1 MAVVVEAVLSLAAD
15 EEETTEEE
23 IAVDVTVL
31 VADAIFGVVDAADA
45 AAVLDVEPVLD
56 AAGVLEAA
64 AEVSGRGEVVEA
76 VSAAAR

>member
-1 MAVVVEAVLSLAAD
+1 VVDAALSLADAD

-23 IAVDVTVL
+23 VAVDVAVL
-31 VADAIFGVVDAADA
+31 VAGAIIGVVEATG
-45 AAVLDVEPVLD
+45 AAVLDADVVVD
-56 AAGVLEAA
+56 AAGVLEVV

>member
-1 MAVVVEAVLSLAAD
+1 VVDAALSSPAAD
-15 EEETTEEE
+15 GEEATEDEE
-23 IAVDVTVL
+23 AVDVAVL
-31 VADAIFGVVDAADA
+31 VADAIFGVVDAAYA
-45 AAVLDVEPVLD
+45 AAVLDADVAVD